1 MNIVTGYTGTP
12 HVTANEAQALN
23 KGIFGPGNYVLDVGN
38 KFAATMSGATDVTLQ
53 DGEGV
58 MQGVQFRI
66 PPGHTNGA
74 MLADGT
80 TGYNRIDLICARY
93 TKNAQTGVEAVK
105 LVVITG
111 TPSATTPSMPAYST
125 GNILLGDSP
134 VDFPLY
140 KVTFTG
146 TNSALTKLFN
156 DRIITV
162 TKSESVVATYVG
174 PNAYAAQLDVPVT
187 LPAGTYGVN
196 LYSYFPFTSVG
207 PIVEACEMVL
217 TINGQFVGE
226 NVVTG
231 IDTQSSADFVHLDA
245 ETTGTVTVKMDI
257 QHSSAPTVNFLVKL
271 KAVRL

>member
-12 HVTANEAQALN
+12 HITANEAQALN
-23 KGIFGPGNYVLDVGN
+23 QGILGSGNYVLDVGQR
-38 KFAATMSGATDVTLQ
+38 FSATIVDANNITIE

-66 PPGHTNGA
+66 APGETENVSI
-74 MLADGT
+74 DSGT

-93 TKNAQTGVEAVK
+93 TKDPQTGIEAVN
-105 LVVITG
+105 LVVIKG
-111 TPSATTPSMPAYST
+111 TPTASTPSLPTYNT
-125 GNILLGDSP
+125 GDVLLGASP

-140 KVTFTG
+140 KVTLTG
-146 TNSALTKLFN
+146 LTPVLTQLFAN
-156 DRIITV
+156 RTITV

-196 LYSYFPFTSVG
+196 LYSYFPFASVG
-207 PIVEACEMVL
+207 PIVDSCEMVL
-217 TINGQFVGE
+217 TINGEFVGE

-231 IDTQSSADFVHLDA
+231 IDAQSSADFVHLDA
-245 ETTGTVTVKMDI
+245 ETTGTVSVKMDI
-257 QHSSAPTVNFLVKL
+257 QSSSAPTVNFLVKL